1 MLQKA
6 RERCSEKG
14 LENIRLLLGEAE
26 RLPSRGS
33 MFDTVV
39 TRLTLHHF
47 EDQGS
52 VISEMARVTGA
63 CRRVVVADIVS
74 SENPKEAELHNAL
87 ERLRDPSHVRTLPR
101 SYLVSLIRESGLKVV
116 SETSWEKE
124 RRFDEW
130 AFIVNAPERTP
141 PLHTVMIKDLKQRLG
156 FRDYQVRNL
165 QAINRHVALTLV
177 SYFALI
183 VLKILQWLKDK
194 TACLHLSIRL
204 LAFHVRRHI
213 LVERITVTMKTMK
226 IQFKQNILDTYLEQ
240 LCV

>member
-1 MLQKA
+1 MQKPRYLISTSIHLSA
-6 RERCSEKG
+6 
-14 LENIRLLLGEAE
+14 I
-26 RLPSRGS
+26 
-33 MFDTVV
+33 DVV
-39 TRLTLHHF
+39 KYYAKRWKI
-47 EDQGS
+47 EQ
-52 VISEMARVTGA
+52 I
-63 CRRVVVADIVS
+63 
-74 SENPKEAELHNAL
+74 
-87 ERLRDPSHVRTLPR
+87 
-101 SYLVSLIRESGLKVV
+101 
-116 SETSWEKE
+116 
-124 RRFDEW
+124 
-130 AFIVNAPERTP
+130 
-141 PLHTVMIKDLKQRLG
+141 IKDLKQRLG

-194 TACLHLSIRL
+194 TICLHLSIRL